1 MLPLG
6 NDLLNKSAMS
16 TNSIN
21 RGLLVPCEG
30 IEPNHLLITNQLH
43 DLHANK
49 ALLQLLSLMNRFIK
63 HISPATDN
71 HEQEL
76 DSDSFS
82 LPGCTKPTC
91 QSFGSSA
98 LLIGLS
104 LVFIKPDGKHF
115 YSGCAIR
122 LGWGTR
128 DEASTISHLSTTV
141 PNWNQDLRED
151 SSQAAGL
158 PFSAWLLFQGRL
170 HQTQGSSFAVS
181 QLS

>member
-1 MLPLG
+1 MYEKLVSYSIQEYLVTTQSKMVPGVGLEPTR
-6 NDLLNKSAMS
+6 LSATELKSVMTA
-16 TNSIN
+16 NSIN

-98 LLIGLS
+98 LLIGLI
-104 LVFIKPDGKHF
+104 LVFRKDRMG
-115 YSGCAIR
+115 
-122 LGWGTR
+122 
-128 DEASTISHLSTTV
+128 STSTLV
-141 PNWNQDLRED
+141 AP
-151 SSQAAGL
+151 
-158 PFSAWLLFQGRL
+158 
-170 HQTQGSSFAVS
+170 
-181 QLS
+181 